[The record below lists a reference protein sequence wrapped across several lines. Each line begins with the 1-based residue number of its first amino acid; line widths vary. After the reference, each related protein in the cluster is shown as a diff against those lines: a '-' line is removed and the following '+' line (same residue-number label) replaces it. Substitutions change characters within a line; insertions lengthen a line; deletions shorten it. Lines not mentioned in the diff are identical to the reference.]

1 MDVFSIYQIEVQ
13 GQVEEREIN
22 AMSPLQ
28 INDVCIG
35 QAVTVLVVHTDQSG
49 MVGLIRHL
57 HRRGYIFL
65 SIAQKGRQFTSE
77 EI

>member
-1 MDVFSIYQIEVQ
+1 MDVFSVYQIKVQ

-28 INDVCIG
+28 INDVRIG

-57 HRRGYIFL
+57 HGRGFVFL
-65 SIAQKGRQFTSE
+65 SISQEGRLLPLE

>member
-1 MDVFSIYQIEVQ
+1 MDVFSVYQIKVQ

-28 INDVCIG
+28 INDVRIG

-57 HRRGYIFL
+57 HGRGFVFL
-65 SIAQKGRQFTSE
+65 SIAQEGRLLPLE